1 MGHQKHHYLKLK
13 GATYYYT
20 RRVPKPL
27 WNPQLPTRV
36 EVCLF
41 TSSRTVALKQALMLN
56 QEYEDHWQILR
67 RRQRQALAAKIFSL
81 HGAMTADE
89 PSTASDA
96 PTVQQALETYLS
108 LKSHGRGV
116 TFVTG
121 AQRSIGYFL
130 EVVPNK
136 PIDQLRRQDANAL
149 REFLKQ
155 RGLARDSIGRNFT
168 NVRAVINFA
177 LQESG
182 LPTTSIFSN
191 VYLGEERA
199 PKKRYVPSEKELTTL
214 TSSCRTHDDQMRWA
228 LALMCD
234 TGLRLSE
241 ALGLH
246 KDDVRLDADIPHLII
261 APRPWRRL
269 KTASS
274 ERNVPLVGNALWASQ
289 RAYRASEEGYLFPR
303 YIRDQSTL
311 SNSASAAMNKW
322 LKQNVSNELVVHS
335 LRHAFRDR
343 LRNVGTPTDVID
355 VVGGWARAGIGETY
369 GRGHSL
375 ITIEKWMQKIV

>member
-13 GATYYYT
+13 GTTFYYS

-41 TSSRTVALKQALMLN
+41 TSSKPIALKQALMLN
-56 QEYEDHWQILR
+56 QEFEDHWQILR
-67 RRQRQALAAKIFSL
+67 RRKRQALAAKIFRL
-81 HGAMTADE
+81 HGPMAADE
-89 PSTASDA
+89 PSRASDA

-108 LKSHGRGV
+108 LKSHGRCA

-177 LQESG
+177 LQEAG
-182 LPTTSIFSN
+182 LPSTSIFSN
-191 VYLGEERA
+191 VYLGEERH
-199 PKKRYVPSEKELTTL
+199 PKKRYVPTEQELRRL
-214 TSSCRTHDDQMRWA
+214 MSLCKSHDDQMRWA

-274 ERNVPLVGNALWASQ
+274 ERSVPLVGNALWASQ
-289 RAYRASEEGYLFPR
+289 RAYRASEGGYLFPR
-303 YIRDQSTL
+303 YVRDQDTR

-322 LKQNVSNELVVHS
+322 IKQNVSREIVVHS

-375 ITIEKWMQKIV
+375 NTIAKWMQTIV

>member
-13 GATYYYT
+13 GATFYYT
-20 RRVPKPL
+20 RRVPKQL
-27 WNPQLPTRV
+27 WNSQLPIRV

-41 TSSRTVALKQALMLN
+41 TSSKIIAFKQAAILN
-56 QEYEDHWQILR
+56 QEIEDHWQILR
-67 RRQRQALAAKIFSL
+67 RRNRSALAAKIFGL
-81 HGAMTADE
+81 YDLVITDE
-89 PSTASDA
+89 PSTVSDA

-108 LKSHGRGV
+108 LKASGRGA
-116 TFVTG
+116 TFATG
-121 AQRSIGYFL
+121 ARRSIGYFL
-130 EVVPNK
+130 EVVPDK
-136 PIDQLRRQDANAL
+136 PIDLLRRQDANAL

-155 RGLARDSIGRNFT
+155 RGLARDSISRNFT
-168 NVRAVINFA
+168 NVRAVINFS
-177 LQESG
+177 LQEVG
-182 LPTTSIFSN
+182 LPSTSIFSN
-191 VYLGEERA
+191 VYLGEESA
-199 PKKRYVPSEKELTTL
+199 PKKRYVPSEQELRTL
-214 TSSCRTHDDQMRWA
+214 VSLCRLEDDEMRWA
-228 LALMCD
+228 LALISD

-241 ALGLH
+241 ALGLQW
-246 KDDVRLDADIPHLII
+246 DDVRLDTDIPHLII

-274 ERNVPLVGNALWASQ
+274 ERNVPLVGAALWVAQ
-289 RAYRASEEGYLFPR
+289 RAYRSSEGPFLFPR
-303 YIRDQSTL
+303 YIRGQDML

-322 LKQNVSNELVVHS
+322 IKQNISNDLVVHS

-375 ITIEKWMQKIV
+375 STIEKWMQKIV

>member
-13 GATYYYT
+13 GTTFYYS

-41 TSSRTVALKQALMLN
+41 TSLKPIALKQALMLN
-56 QEYEDHWQILR
+56 QEFEDHWQILR
-67 RRQRQALAAKIFSL
+67 RRQRQALAAKIFRL
-81 HGAMTADE
+81 HGPMIADE

-108 LKSHGRGV
+108 LKSHGRGA

-121 AQRSIGYFL
+121 AQRSIDYFL

-177 LQESG
+177 LQEAG
-182 LPTTSIFSN
+182 LPSTSIFSN
-191 VYLGEERA
+191 VYLGEESH
-199 PKKRYVPSEKELTTL
+199 PKKRYVPSEQELRRL
-214 TSSCRTHDDQMRWA
+214 MSLCKLHDDQMRWA

-246 KDDVRLDADIPHLII
+246 KDDVRLDAGIPHLII

-274 ERNVPLVGNALWASQ
+274 ERSVPLVGNALWASQ
-289 RAYRASEEGYLFPR
+289 RAYRASEGGHLFPR
-303 YIRDQSTL
+303 YVRDQDTL

-322 LKQNVSNELVVHS
+322 IKQNVSHKIVVHS

-369 GRGHSL
+369 GQGHSL
-375 ITIEKWMQKIV
+375 STIAKWMQTMV